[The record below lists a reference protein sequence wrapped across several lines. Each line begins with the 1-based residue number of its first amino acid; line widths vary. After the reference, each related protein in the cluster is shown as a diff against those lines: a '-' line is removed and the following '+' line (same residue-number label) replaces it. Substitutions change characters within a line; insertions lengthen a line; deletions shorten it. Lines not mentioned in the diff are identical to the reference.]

1 MSLSAFEFAVL
12 SVAVLAYVVAFL
24 AAAFDL
30 ARASKAGGHTAGRGA
45 SFARATLL
53 VAFFTHGVLLVARG
67 YRLGD
72 RALVDPPS
80 TLLFVTWCATL
91 VAADLIDLGQNMRG
105 LPLFLAP
112 PVVTALGVGAAYLSR
127 LDAVVPTL
135 PEQGHLAL
143 FIHIATAIVAYGAF
157 GFAAVLAVMYLFLEG
172 QLRKKRFGV
181 FFDLPA
187 LDRLERIG
195 GRFVASG
202 FALLTLSLAI
212 GICYQLATGVL
223 GADDPTEPHTILA
236 LVTWVACGVL
246 VALRWRALLEGRRQV
261 VAILIVFALVVVT
274 YLGVPLLVGGNHVP
288 A

>member
-1 MSLSAFEFAVL
+1 MSLSSFEFAVL

-30 ARASKAGGHTAGRGA
+30 ARAGKAGGHSAGRGA
-45 SFARATLL
+45 TFARATLL

-72 RALVDPPS
+72 RALADPPS

-91 VAADLIDLGQNMRG
+91 VAVIIDLGQNMRG

-112 PVVTALGVGAAYLSR
+112 PVVTALGVGAAYLTR
-127 LDAVVPTL
+127 LDAAVPAL
-135 PEQGHLAL
+135 PEKGQLAL
-143 FIHIATAIVAYGAF
+143 FIHIVTAIVAYGAF
-157 GFAAVLAVMYLFLEG
+157 AFAAVLAVMYLFLEG

-202 FALLTLSLAI
+202 FALLTLSLTI

-223 GADDPTEPHTILA
+223 GADYLTKPHTILA

-246 VALRWRALLEGRRQV
+246 VALRWRALLAGRRQV
-261 VAILIVFALVVVT
+261 VATLIVFALVVAT